1 MASCPVDATHCR
13 TVLVVSDP
21 KAKTLVHAERDLT
34 DMARALV
41 AVVQAVGPHASM
53 GHVIDVFRG
62 EQNLPSSQPAAVPAC
77 LLLRLPASSCR
88 RLNCAELQVNDF
100 GLLLLPAGANTAA
113 VRKRHHEQLPVWG
126 SGSQLTC
133 GSQHASCFAM
143 LPLCCCRVHGPH
155 V

>member
-1 MASCPVDATHCR
+1 
-13 TVLVVSDP
+13 
-21 KAKTLVHAERDLT
+21 
-34 DMARALV
+34 MARAMV

-62 EQNLPSSQPAAVPAC
+62 AQPALLATCCCACLPAAAPAC
-77 LLLRLPASSCR
+77 QQLPAFELCR
-88 RLNCAELQVNDF
+88 TSGTDF
-100 GLLLLPAGANTAA
+100 VLLLPAGANTAA

-133 GSQHASCFAM
+133 GSQHASCLVM
-143 LPLCCCRVHGPH
+143 LPLCCGRVHGPH